1 MIDLI
6 LIVLIICCVA
16 MTAFFEGAETALI
29 SANRVRFRTM
39 AENGDRRAERI
50 VKLFDRPSRLLG
62 VTLLG
67 SNLFSSAS
75 TIFASIL
82 IGLLF
87 NRFTEQEHPSLQNAI
102 TVLVMTPIL
111 LMFAQI
117 IPKAVGRA
125 RANSISISISS
136 AIRFFS
142 FLLYPIAHPLGKIG
156 SSIAILFGKADLPND
171 ATAMEEL
178 KILAK
183 LGEKDGVI
191 RPQQSK
197 MINSIFEIRERTLSR
212 IMIPLVDVVSVNKD
226 ITLKEFYDK
235 ISKNRFSRIPV
246 YSERTDNIIGI
257 VNVFDVIYSD
267 KQSGTIRPFVHED
280 VIYLPES
287 KRITSSL
294 EELQK
299 SPHPMGIVV
308 DEYGG
313 VVGIVTLEDI
323 IAEIVGEIKDDW
335 EDEKKPKFDGKTLEC
350 DGRTEID
357 EINELLGTDIPS
369 EEYETIAGF
378 IINQMDKIPK
388 PSEET
393 KWKNIR
399 MIVLRSNKRSI
410 LRVKLIIEEDENDE
424 QTEIGDT
431 ER

>member
-1 MIDLI
+1 MIYLFLVI
-6 LIVLIICCVA
+6 LIVFCLF
-16 MTAFFEGAETALI
+16 MTAFFEGVETALI
-29 SANRVRFRTM
+29 STNRVKFRAM
-39 AENGDRRAERI
+39 SENGDRKAERI
-50 VKLFDRPSRLLG
+50 VKLLNKPSRLLG

-67 SNLFSSAS
+67 SNLFASAS
-75 TIFASIL
+75 TILVAVM

-87 NRFTEQEHPSLQNAI
+87 NRFTDQKYPSLQNAL
-102 TVLVMTPIL
+102 TVLVIAPFL
-111 LMFAQI
+111 LTFTQI

-125 RANSISISISS
+125 RANSISIMLSPVIG
-136 AIRFFS
+136 FFS

-156 SSIAILFGKADLPND
+156 SSIAMLFSKTNLPND
-171 ATAMEEL
+171 TTAMEEL

-183 LGEKDGVI
+183 LSEKAGEI

-197 MINSIFEIRERTLSR
+197 MINSIFEIREKTLNK
-212 IMIPLVDVVSVNKD
+212 IMVPLVDVVSVDKD
-226 ITLKEFYDK
+226 ITLKEFYNK
-235 ISKNRFSRIPV
+235 ISKNKFSRIPV

-257 VNVFDVIYSD
+257 VNVLDVLYSGT
-267 KQSGTIRPFVHED
+267 QSGTIRPFIHED
-280 VIYLPES
+280 IIYLPES

-313 VVGIVTLEDI
+313 VVGIVTIEDI
-323 IAEIVGEIKDDW
+323 IAEIVAEVKDDW
-335 EDEKKPKFDGKTLEC
+335 EEDKKPKFDGKTLEC

-378 IINQMDKIPK
+378 IIDQMDKIPK

-393 KWKNIR
+393 RWKNIR

-410 LRVKLIIEEDENDE
+410 LRVKLIIEEDENNE
-424 QTEIGDT
+424 QIEIGNT
-431 ER
+431 EG